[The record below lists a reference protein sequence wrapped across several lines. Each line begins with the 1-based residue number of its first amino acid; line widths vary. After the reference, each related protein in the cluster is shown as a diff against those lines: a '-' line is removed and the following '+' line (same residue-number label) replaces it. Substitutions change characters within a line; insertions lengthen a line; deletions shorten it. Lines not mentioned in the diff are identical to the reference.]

1 MDGHA
6 IRGLLVPR
14 VLLIEPDRD
23 LREQFRATLEL
34 GGWEVAEASCTQ
46 AGLQSMQY
54 ALPEVVVL
62 TLARPAVDG
71 FQLLQTMMRD
81 ERLRRVHRVVISDGG
96 DAVERRFA
104 LGLGAAAW
112 LAKPVSPERLLA
124 AAWDHR
130 SDSQAA
136 RPVPG

>member
-1 MDGHA
+1 MSSEGA
-6 IRGLLVPR
+6 PAPR
-14 VLLIEPDRD
+14 VLLIEPDRA

-34 GGWEVAEASCTQ
+34 DGWEVAEASCTH

-54 ALPEVVVL
+54 FVPEVVIL
-62 TLARPAVDG
+62 TLTRPSVDG
-71 FQLLQTMMRD
+71 FHLLQTMMRD
-81 ERLRRVHRVVISDGG
+81 HRLRDVHRVVVSDGG
-96 DAVERRFA
+96 DPVERRFA

-112 LAKPVSPERLLA
+112 LAKPVSPRRLLA

-130 SDSQAA
+130 SDTQAA